1 MKTMKTDNL
10 KISLQ
15 TFISWRN
22 AKEWRTS
29 VKTRAQM
36 LASCGKDQTNRNG
49 KIFVHETTDYAPI
62 VWDSQIDNMRCTG
75 YYVDNYQDTLVCWCV
90 IKIAPKQRNRDVLYA
105 PVTYSSEY
113 EGVTIHVDNAGSLD
127 DAKQWGEQL
136 AEREA
141 EESREYHAKDQAEQR
156 IEEERERIHEINRTV
171 IPCLREL
178 RTVTL
183 SSAICSMLRAK
194 IMDYL
199 RERKTCFARIELLT
213 NDPWEAV
220 S

>member
-1 MKTMKTDNL
+1 MTIT
-10 KISLQ
+10 LQ
-15 TFISWRN
+15 QFITWRK
-22 AKEWRTS
+22 AHDYRAT
-29 VKTRAQM
+29 VRTRAQM
-36 LASCGKDQTNRNG
+36 NAFYGIGQVHRNG

-62 VWDSQIDNMRCTG
+62 VWDSLTDNKRCTG
-75 YYVDNYQDTLVCWCV
+75 YYADNYQDALVCWCV

-156 IEEERERIHEINRTV
+156 ICEERERIHEINQTV
-171 IPCLREL
+171 IPCLKEL

-183 SSAICSMLRAK
+183 SSAICGVLRAK

-199 RERKTCFARIELLT
+199 SEREACFSRIELFT
-213 NDPWEAV
+213 NDPWKAV
-220 S
+220 E